1 MSSSEP
7 LRIALIIRPIIQQ
20 MSLMTIFNLRS
31 IRRAAVAALLL
42 VPAQMVFYG
51 CTNLTEVPKDA
62 LTPDNAFRSDAEVL
76 AGVAS
81 VYAGLRGTM
90 WEYYNLSEIS
100 TDEMIVPTRGQDWY
114 DNGRWLEIYKQQWNS
129 NSGATLVDVNGAW
142 NVLFSGVARAN
153 LMIDVITKAGGP
165 TAPSTLAELRTL
177 RAWYYYMLMD
187 FFGGVPLVTGTQV
200 GATARVSRDSV
211 FRFIE
216 SELNATRS
224 ALPATRPGDQTGR
237 LTTGAADAILAGLYL
252 NAQVFTGTPS
262 AGGLSKG
269 AARWQDAITA
279 ADRVIN
285 SGNYVLEPNWGHN
298 FTPDNHDSRENIFY
312 IAHTNAQPD
321 LGMSLPMRTLHYNM
335 LSVQG
340 GPWNGFAA
348 IAETYRAF
356 DPADK
361 RRNLFLVGQ
370 QFSFDTGLPVKDR
383 AGNALIFTDTI
394 GNENAAAENE
404 GPRYNKFVPLPTALS
419 GASHPNNFPFFRL
432 AEMYLVK
439 AEAQNELGQTA
450 AAIAQV
456 NIVRARQF
464 TTPKPLAPGLSQSEL
479 RAAIFSERLF
489 EFTAEAKRR
498 QDMIRAGTFVAAR
511 RFKAAGGAYKVL
523 FPIPTT
529 QIASNPLLTQN
540 PGY

>member
-1 MSSSEP
+1 
-7 LRIALIIRPIIQQ
+7 
-20 MSLMTIFNLRS
+20 MTSFLPRS
-31 IRRAAVAALLL
+31 IRRVALSALLL
-42 VPAQMVFYG
+42 VPAQMAFYG
-51 CTNLTEVPKDA
+51 CTNLTEVPQDA

-114 DNGRWLEIYKQQWNS
+114 DNGRWLEIYKQNWTS
-129 NSGATLVDVNGAW
+129 SSGSTLEDVNGAW
-142 NVLFSGVARAN
+142 NNLFSGVAKAN
-153 LMIDVITKAGGP
+153 LMIDVLTKAGGP
-165 TAPSTLAELRTL
+165 NAPSTIAEVRTL

-187 FFGGVPLVTGTQV
+187 FFGGVPLVVDTKV
-200 GATARVSRDSV
+200 GAKPRVTRDSL

-216 SELNATRS
+216 SELNAARTV
-224 ALPATRPGDQTGR
+224 LPATRSGDQAGR
-237 LTTGAADAILAGLYL
+237 LTSGVANAILAGLYL
-252 NAQVFTGTPS
+252 NAQVYTGTVS
-262 AGGLSKG
+262 ASGLAKG
-269 AARWQDAITA
+269 TARWQDAITA

-285 SGNYVLEPNWGHN
+285 SGQYSLAANWRKN
-298 FTPDNHDSRENIFY
+298 FTPDNHDSPENIFY
-312 IAHTNAQPD
+312 IQHTNDQPN

-348 IAETYRAF
+348 IAETYQAF

-361 RRNLFLVGQ
+361 RRDIFLVGQ
-370 QFSFDTGLPVKDR
+370 QVSFDTGLPVKDR
-383 AGNALIFTDTI
+383 GGNPLVFTVTI
-394 GNENAAAENE
+394 GNENQAAENE

-432 AEMYLVK
+432 AEMYLIK
-439 AEAQNELGQTA
+439 AEALNELGQAGA
-450 AAIAQV
+450 AAQV
-456 NIVRARQF
+456 NLVRARQF
-464 TTPKPLAPGLSQSEL
+464 TPAQPLAAGLSQSEL
-479 RAAIFSERLF
+479 RTAIFNERLF

-498 QDMIRAGTFVAAR
+498 QDLIRAGTFTAAR
-511 RFKAAGGAYKVL
+511 RFKIAGSGNKVL
-523 FPIPTT
+523 FPIPAT
-529 QIASNPLLTQN
+529 QISSNPLLTQN